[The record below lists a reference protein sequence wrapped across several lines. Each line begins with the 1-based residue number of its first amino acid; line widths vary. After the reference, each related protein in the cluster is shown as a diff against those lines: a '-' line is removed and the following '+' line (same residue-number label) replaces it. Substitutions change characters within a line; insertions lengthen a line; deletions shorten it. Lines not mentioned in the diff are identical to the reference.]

1 MTSLRMT
8 LEGVTLGPGDEVTI
22 RLAPEEAM
30 HPDQRTLDDFMEAD
44 G

>member
-1 MTSLRMT
+1 MTSLRIT

-22 RLAPEEAM
+22 RLSPEGGA